1 MPIVVGLCYVTHHHS
16 YQGQVTGEDG
26 CAHTRTLRVSAVER
40 NCIGGG
46 STLSGSTVS
55 LSPLVPRR
63 ETYLGEGTQGRK
75 HIHIMPDQR
84 ACLLKSSTGYPQTT

>member
-26 CAHTRTLRVSAVER
+26 CAHTRTLTG
-40 NCIGGG
+40 IGGG
-46 STLSGSTVS
+46 TKLHRGGATLSGSTVS

-63 ETYLGEGTQGRK
+63 ETYLGEGSNRTK
-75 HIHIMPDQR
+75 TF
-84 ACLLKSSTGYPQTT
+84 A